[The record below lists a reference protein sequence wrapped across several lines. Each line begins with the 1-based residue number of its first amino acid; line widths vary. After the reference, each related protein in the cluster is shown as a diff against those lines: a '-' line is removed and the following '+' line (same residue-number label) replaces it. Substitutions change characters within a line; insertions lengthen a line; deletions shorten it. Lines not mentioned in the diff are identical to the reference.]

1 MKLKKLLTGILAAIM
16 VITIAIAAIG
26 CGDKEVTVES
36 IELNKTTAEFFAGES
51 LKLDDYEITIK
62 YSDGKT
68 EKVALKEAM
77 LNADDLSKLSNAGTY
92 DVTVSAS
99 GKTVTLKVTVKNLD
113 LTDAAIADK
122 SVTYTGEA
130 IYPDVTGIPESA
142 TVLWTIY
149 EGEDATGKKVEE
161 AVDAGTYFAEAKIS
175 LKNHNDLT
183 LSAKIVINKKVLD
196 PAKDLVWKNVNK
208 PYTGNEITLNPTVEG
223 LPEGI
228 EIDSIEGDATKTEKG
243 EYTVTIKF
251 KGENKNYEVKDYKG
265 FTWSILDATDLRLE
279 KWYAAVDGVLKVLQ
293 FTDDALILDGE
304 KVPCTIAYDEKGLPT
319 VTIDAGKSVSSVTLN
334 GSVLTLTENEEAYSF
349 IAGSNTEKYTGDYT
363 IVYQDFSIKF
373 DELNKT
379 AVLVSTVSGEESET
393 LPVSLVFDKDA
404 KDAINGKLIVD
415 GKEFYFTYENGYY
428 SKGLKINGYKN
439 PANYDVV
446 YSEILATKSLA
457 EEGLK
462 KLFAGKFV
470 DKSGNTLEITNDNE
484 VIYNGKKYAMYAE
497 SEFYGKFV
505 EFYISVD
512 SRNGKAK
519 KLEIADGGCYVLDGE
534 VFFVPDYSAFAGIYF
549 FDSEDGIVNTQT
561 VSFLEYERLSV
572 KLKRANEKEGVEFR
586 VGVDVAK
593 DNVAELT
600 IKDGVLTAKLYK
612 QGTDLSGEPFATVTF
627 NKNGVATTSDVNFAK
642 VEKLIEKGD
651 YFDAK
656 GNTLNYDNKGVFTL
670 GGNKYNKYT
679 MSYGT
684 DGTVT
689 ITLGEEGNTHTIVAS
704 ADKRYVT
711 VDKEIFLFAYGN
723 KDKAP
728 TNGFRSSGDYV
739 NGDETV
745 SINKNQIKIGEK
757 TLEEV
762 SFAFGTDGRKLLT
775 VSGKIDGTAYSVEFY
790 SLAVIKVN
798 KKAYVFYRFASQFG
812 TEFKPAA
819 DSKDTFTITEDGKVM
834 FGSIEVFPTY
844 VYDGGNSE
852 KSKMT
857 YDVELNE
864 KTYNHNLYFNKISVK
879 FDNGLDWNVNYYP
892 SAYFVFNGL
901 YFNADKTKVIYF
913 TEDKIFIDESSTDSY
928 TIKLNGM
935 TSASITVKG
944 KTGEFLKAENGAVT
958 LTFGEGEDKEVFTL
972 DKSFDLS
979 AFFGSYELLLT
990 NSYKT
995 VELKSVDK
1003 IKKIFMLNG
1012 EVCVY
1017 FQYGSWGY
1025 ETAYLVKNIDAATSA
1040 DMPYLAID
1048 ESLVK
1053 LLGSATLNG
1062 KKLQVK
1068 VGVGVKPNSTVKA
1081 PVLNVLYDGE
1091 TISLS
1096 RISNSWITEIDG
1108 KEYVVETV
1116 YGSNILLV
1124 YEKWIKE
1131 FKGSSYTLNGRTVK
1145 IDAVVNDNEES
1156 VIQVLF
1162 NGNVVEGTFSQNNKF
1177 TFSYENVNYVLA
1189 LIAGDPVMKMRL
1201 FTEKEY
1207 ELFFEAFDV
1216 EKQVYAV
1223 KVDGKDFLFDYTIV
1237 NNYKSYTDKEFSFD
1251 VSKTKYNGKAAI
1263 MASYV
1268 YDKGVV
1274 VFATEDG
1281 GFVYDVN
1288 AKTIA
1293 NISVPANAELAGL
1306 NVKGSSSSSSVAD
1319 ISVIG
1324 RVEYENDV
1332 ASVKLYYKV
1341 SSTYNEASATK
1352 IDGGFKLSDETT
1364 SGTVGVSYLLKED
1377 KDYALYGEEQ
1387 YMLVGTYQIGT
1398 KNLVI
1403 TGEHKNGA
1411 YSYKASYAGSEAVA
1425 ITPDFK
1431 NKRFNLTVNGVES
1444 ICQWSVDS
1452 NGNYVFEVLP
1462 KNTYDFVKS
1471 YDLRVGVVSDND
1483 KKQDHSVKFVFSGVV
1498 NGDVTY
1504 SVKYD
1509 YKNYVGVLSEDAT
1522 YIKVTIDGKV
1532 MRFYLNGGKDGYY
1545 SFAAIDDS
1553 VAAAKML
1560 GTFKLGENDS
1570 IVIKLYTKSFTE
1582 EEFDEDEY
1590 EYYTVYG
1597 GCESK
1602 HFVITYKGSTVTV
1615 DYTADVSN
1623 GIEFKING
1631 KTYVAK
1637 LDETGKMTVAEK
1649 A

>member
-16 VITIAIAAIG
+16 VITIAFAAIG

-92 DVTVSAS
+92 DVTVTVS
-99 GKTVTLKVTVKNLD
+99 GKTVTLKVTVKKLD
-113 LTDAAIADK
+113 LTEAAIADK
-122 SVTYTGEA
+122 SATYTGEA
-130 IYPDVTGIPESA
+130 ILPEITGIPESA
-142 TVLWTIY
+142 TVLWTFY
-149 EGEDATGKKVEE
+149 EGEDATGKKVD
-161 AVDAGTYFAEAKIS
+161 AAIDAGTYFAEAKIS

-183 LSAKIVINKKVLD
+183 LTAKIVINKKVLD

-319 VTIDAGKSVSSVTLN
+319 VTVDPGKSVSAVTLN

-349 IAGSNTEKYTGDYT
+349 VAVSNAEKYTGDYT
-363 IVYQDFSIKF
+363 IVYQDFSVKF
-373 DELNKT
+373 DELNRT

-404 KDAINGKLIVD
+404 KDAIKGKLTVE
-415 GKEFYFTYENGYY
+415 GKDFYFTYENG
-428 SKGLKINGYKN
+428 SNKKGLKINGYKN

-446 YSEILATKSLA
+446 YSEVLATKSLA
-457 EEGLK
+457 EEGLE

-470 DKSGNTLEITNDNE
+470 DKSGNTLEITNDKK
-484 VIYNGKKYAMYAE
+484 VIYNGKEYAMYTE
-497 SEFYGKFV
+497 IDYYGKVV

-512 SRNGKAK
+512 SRNEKAK
-519 KLEIADGGCYVLDGE
+519 ELEIADGGCYKLGSK
-534 VFFVPDYSAFAGIYF
+534 VFFVPDYSVFAGIYY

-561 VSFLEYERLSV
+561 VSFLEYESLSV
-572 KLKRANEKEGVEFR
+572 KLKRANEKEINFL
-586 VGVDVAK
+586 VGADIEEKDVA
-593 DNVAELT
+593 VLT
-600 IKDGVLTAKLYK
+600 VKDGILTAKLYK

-627 NKNGVATTSDVNFAK
+627 NKNGVATTSDVNFTK
-642 VEKLIEKGD
+642 VEKLIESGD

-656 GNTLNYDNKGVFTL
+656 GNTLNCNNKGVFTL
-670 GGNKYNKYT
+670 GGNKYSKYT

-711 VDKEIFLFAYGN
+711 VDKEIFLFAYGEY
-723 KDKAP
+723 AP
-728 TNGFRSSGDYV
+728 TNAFRSSGNYV

-745 SINKNQIKIGEK
+745 SINRNQIKIGEK

-775 VSGKIDGTAYSVEFY
+775 ISGKIDGTAYSVEFY

-798 KKAYVFYRFASQFG
+798 KKAYVFYRFASAFG
-812 TEFKPAA
+812 TEFKPTA

-834 FGSIEVFPTY
+834 FGSIEVFP
-844 VYDGGNSE
+844 VRVIDGGNYNQSRINYLIE
-852 KSKMT
+852 LNGRT
-857 YDVELNE
+857 YD
-864 KTYNHNLYFNKISVK
+864 HNVYFNKISVK
-879 FDNGLDWNVNYYP
+879 FDNGLDWNVSYYP

-913 TEDKIFIDESSTDSY
+913 TDDNIFIDESSTSNY
-928 TIKLNGM
+928 TIKMSDVNA
-935 TSASITVKG
+935 ASLTVKG
-944 KTGEFLKAENGAVT
+944 KTGSFLKAENGVIT

-972 DKSFDLS
+972 DKSFDMNAIL
-979 AFFGSYELLLT
+979 GEYELLME

-995 VELKSVDK
+995 IKISSLSSIDKLLIVDGELRVRVDYK
-1003 IKKIFMLNG
+1003 FRD
-1012 EVCVY
+1012 Y
-1017 FQYGSWGY
+1017 
-1025 ETAYLVKNIDAATSA
+1025 AYLVKNTDAATSA
-1040 DMPYLAID
+1040 DMPYLAIED
-1048 ESLVK
+1048 NLVK

-1091 TISLS
+1091 TVSLS
-1096 RISNSWITEIDG
+1096 KISGSWITEIDG
-1108 KEYVVETV
+1108 KEYVLETRS
-1116 YGSNILLV
+1116 GSNILLV

-1145 IDAVVNDNEES
+1145 LDAVVNDNEEG

-1223 KVDGKDFLFDYTIV
+1223 KADGKDFLFDYTIADDFK
-1237 NNYKSYTDKEFSFD
+1237 YKSVTKEFWFD
-1251 VSKTKYNGKAAI
+1251 LSKTKYNGKAAI

-1306 NVKGSSSSSSVAD
+1306 NVKGASGSSVES
-1319 ISVIG
+1319 IYVIG
-1324 RVEYENDV
+1324 KVGYENGV
-1332 ASVKLYYKV
+1332 ATVKVYYNAYI
-1341 SSTYNEASATK
+1341 SWSYYLNEASATK
-1352 IDGGFKLSDETT
+1352 IDGGFKLSGETT
-1364 SGTVGVSYLLKED
+1364 SGTVVVSYLLKED
-1377 KDYALYGEEQ
+1377 KGYALYGEEQ
-1387 YMLVGTYQIGT
+1387 YKFAGTYQLGT
-1398 KNLVI
+1398 KTLVI

-1431 NKRFNLTVNGVES
+1431 NKKFNLTVNGVES

-1452 NGNYVFEVLP
+1452 EGNYVFEVLP
-1462 KNTYDFVKS
+1462 KSTYDFVKS
-1471 YDLRVGVVSDND
+1471 YALKVGVVSDNNR
-1483 KKQDHSVKFVFSGVV
+1483 KQEHTVKFVFSGVV

-1509 YKNYVGVLSEDAT
+1509 NQDYVGVLSEDAT
-1522 YIKVTIDGKV
+1522 YIKVTIEGKV
-1532 MRFYLNGGKDGYY
+1532 MRFYLNGGKDSYY
-1545 SFAAIDDS
+1545 SFAAIEDS

-1582 EEFDEDEY
+1582 QEYDEDDDR
-1590 EYYTVYG
+1590 YYTVYG
-1597 GCESK
+1597 GCQSK
-1602 HFVITYKGSTVTV
+1602 HFVITYKGTTVTV

-1623 GIEFKING
+1623 GIEFKIGN
-1631 KTYVAK
+1631 TSYVAK
-1637 LDETGKMTVAEK
+1637 LDENGKMTVAEK

>member
-26 CGDKEVTVES
+26 CGEKEVTVES

-228 EIDSIEGDATKTEKG
+228 EIDSIEGDVTKTEKG

-304 KVPCTIAYDEKGLPT
+304 KVPCTITYDEKGLPT

-404 KDAINGKLIVD
+404 KDAIKGKLIVG

-428 SKGLKINGYKN
+428 KKGLKINDYKN

-446 YSEILATKSLA
+446 YSEVLATKSLA
-457 EEGLK
+457 EEGLE

-470 DKSGNTLEITNDNE
+470 DKSGNTLEITNDKE
-484 VIYNGKKYAMYAE
+484 VIYNGKKYAMYTE
-497 SEFYGKFV
+497 TEFYGKFV

-512 SRNGKAK
+512 SRNEKAK
-519 KLEIADGGCYVLDGE
+519 ELEVADGGCYVLGGK
-534 VFFVPDYSAFAGIYF
+534 VFFVPDYSAFAGIYY

-561 VSFLEYERLSV
+561 VSFLEYEKLSV
-572 KLKRANEKEGVEFR
+572 KLKRANEKEGVEFL
-586 VGVDVAK
+586 VGADIEKKDVA
-593 DNVAELT
+593 VLT
-600 IKDGVLTAKLYK
+600 IKDGVLSAKLYK
-612 QGTDLSGEPFATVTF
+612 QGSELSGEPFATVTF
-627 NKNGVATTSDVNFAK
+627 NKNGVASTSDVNFAK
-642 VEKLIEKGD
+642 VEALIEDGD

-656 GNTLNYDNKGVFTL
+656 GNILNYNDKGVFTL

-711 VDKEIFLFAYGN
+711 VDKEIFLFAYGEY
-723 KDKAP
+723 AP
-728 TNGFRSSGDYV
+728 TNAFRSSGNYV

-762 SFAFGTDGRKLLT
+762 SFAFGADGRKLLT
-775 VSGKIDGTAYSVEFY
+775 VSGKIDGTDYSVEFY

-798 KKAYVFYRFASQFG
+798 KKAYVFYRFASAFG
-812 TEFKPAA
+812 AEFKPSA

-834 FGSIEVFPTY
+834 FGSIEVFPIR
-844 VYDGGNSE
+844 VIDGGNSGHSRINYFIE
-852 KSKMT
+852 LNGRT
-857 YDVELNE
+857 YD
-864 KTYNHNLYFNKISVK
+864 HNVYFNKISVK

-913 TEDKIFIDESSTDSY
+913 TDDKIFIDESSTSNY
-928 TIKLNGM
+928 TIKMSDVNA
-935 TSASITVKG
+935 ASLTVSG
-944 KTGEFLKAENGAVT
+944 KTGSFLKAENGVIT

-972 DKSFDLS
+972 DKSFDMNAIL
-979 AFFGSYELLLT
+979 GEYELLME
-990 NSYKT
+990 NGYKT
-995 VELKSVDK
+995 IKISSLSSIDKLLTVDGELRVRVNYKFHD
-1003 IKKIFMLNG
+1003 
-1012 EVCVY
+1012 Y
-1017 FQYGSWGY
+1017 
-1025 ETAYLVKNIDAATSA
+1025 AYLVKNTDASTSG

-1081 PVLNVLYDGE
+1081 PILNVLYDGE
-1091 TISLS
+1091 TVSLS
-1096 RISNSWITEIDG
+1096 KISGSWITEIDG

-1251 VSKTKYNGKAAI
+1251 LAKTKYNGKAAI

-1319 ISVIG
+1319 ISIIG
-1324 RVEYENDV
+1324 RVEYENGV

-1352 IDGGFKLSDETT
+1352 IDGGFKLSGETT
-1364 SGTVGVSYLLKED
+1364 SGTVVVSYLLKED
-1377 KDYALYGEEQ
+1377 NGYALYGEEQ
-1387 YMLVGTYQIGT
+1387 YKLVGTYQLGT

-1431 NKRFNLTVNGVES
+1431 NKKFNLTVNGVES

-1452 NGNYVFEVLP
+1452 EGNYVFEVLP

-1483 KKQDHSVKFVFSGVV
+1483 KKQDHYVKFVFKGVV

-1545 SFAAIDDS
+1545 SFAAIEDS

-1570 IVIKLYTKSFTE
+1570 IVIKLYTKSFTVQE
-1582 EEFDEDEY
+1582 LDEDEY

-1623 GIEFKING
+1623 GIEFKIDG

-1637 LDETGKMTVAEK
+1637 LDTTGKMTVAEK

>member
-26 CGDKEVTVES
+26 CGEKEVTVES

-122 SVTYTGEA
+122 SVAYTGEA

-228 EIDSIEGDATKTEKG
+228 EIDSIEGDVTKTEKG
-243 EYTVTIKF
+243 EYTVTVKF

-304 KVPCTIAYDEKGLPT
+304 KVPCKIAYDEKGLPT
-319 VTIDAGKSVSSVTLN
+319 VTIDAGKSVSAVTLN

-349 IAGSNTEKYTGDYT
+349 IAGSNAEKYTGDYT

-404 KDAINGKLIVD
+404 KEAIKGKLIVG

-428 SKGLKINGYKN
+428 KKGLKINDYKN

-446 YSEILATKSLA
+446 YSEVLATKSLA

-484 VIYNGKKYAMYAE
+484 VIYNGKKYAMYTE
-497 SEFYGKFV
+497 TEFYGKFV

-512 SRNGKAK
+512 SRTGKAK
-519 KLEIADGGCYVLDGE
+519 ELEIADGGCYKLGGS
-534 VFFVPDYSAFAGIYF
+534 VFFVSDYSDFVGNYF

-561 VSFLEYERLSV
+561 VSFIENNDLTV
-572 KLKRANEKEGVEFR
+572 NLKKTGESWYTMFYVGRDVE
-586 VGVDVAK
+586 K
-593 DNVAELT
+593 DNVAVLT
-600 IKDGVLTAKLYK
+600 IKDGELTAKLYK
-612 QGTDLSGEPFATVTF
+612 KGTDISGEPFATVTF
-627 NKNGVATTSDVNFAK
+627 KKNGVATTSDVNFAK

-656 GNTLNYDNKGVFTL
+656 GNTLNYNNKGVFTL

-711 VDKEIFLFAYGN
+711 VDKEIFLFAYS
-723 KDKAP
+723 DTAP

-775 VSGKIDGTAYSVEFY
+775 VNGKIDGTAYSVEFY

-812 TEFKPAA
+812 TEFKPTA
-819 DSKDTFTITEDGKVM
+819 DSKDTFTITEDGKVI
-834 FGSIEVFPTY
+834 FGSIEVFPTL
-844 VYDGGNSE
+844 VYDS
-852 KSKMT
+852 SSQSRMT
-857 YDVELNE
+857 YDVELNG
-864 KTYNHNLYFNKISVK
+864 KTYNHNLYFNKISVE

-913 TEDKIFIDESSTDSY
+913 TDEKIFIDESSISNY
-928 TIKLNGM
+928 TIKMSDVNA
-935 TSASITVKG
+935 ASLTVSG
-944 KTGEFLKAENGAVT
+944 KTGSFLKAESGVIT

-972 DKSFDLS
+972 DKSFDMN
-979 AFFGSYELLLT
+979 AIIGEYELLME
-990 NSYKT
+990 NGYKT
-995 VELKSVDK
+995 IKISSLSSIDKLLIVDGELRVRVDYK
-1003 IKKIFMLNG
+1003 FRD
-1012 EVCVY
+1012 Y
-1017 FQYGSWGY
+1017 
-1025 ETAYLVKNIDAATSA
+1025 AYLVKNTDASTSA

-1091 TISLS
+1091 TVSLS
-1096 RISNSWITEIDG
+1096 KISGSWITEIDG

-1116 YGSNILLV
+1116 YGSKILLV

-1145 IDAVVNDNEES
+1145 LDAVVNDNEEG
-1156 VIQVLF
+1156 VVQVLL

-1251 VSKTKYNGKAAI
+1251 LAKTKYNGKAAI

-1319 ISVIG
+1319 ISIIG
-1324 RVEYENDV
+1324 RVEYENGV

-1352 IDGGFKLSDETT
+1352 IDGGFKLSGETT
-1364 SGTVGVSYLLKED
+1364 SGTVVVSYLLKED
-1377 KDYALYGEEQ
+1377 NGYALYGEEQ
-1387 YMLVGTYQIGT
+1387 YMLVGTYQLGT

-1431 NKRFNLTVNGVES
+1431 NKKFNLTVNGVES

-1452 NGNYVFEVLP
+1452 EGNYVFEVLP

-1483 KKQDHSVKFVFSGVV
+1483 KKQDHYVKFVFKGVV

-1545 SFAAIDDS
+1545 SFAAIEDS

-1582 EEFDEDEY
+1582 EEFDYDDY

-1623 GIEFKING
+1623 GIEFKIGN
-1631 KTYVAK
+1631 TSYVAK

>member
-26 CGDKEVTVES
+26 CGEKEVTVES

-122 SVTYTGEA
+122 SVAYTGEA

-228 EIDSIEGDATKTEKG
+228 EIDSIEGDVTKTEKG
-243 EYTVTIKF
+243 EYTVTVKF

-304 KVPCTIAYDEKGLPT
+304 KVPCKIAYDEKGLPT
-319 VTIDAGKSVSSVTLN
+319 VTIDAGKSVSAVTLN

-349 IAGSNTEKYTGDYT
+349 IAGSNAEKYTGDYT

-404 KDAINGKLIVD
+404 KEAIKGKLIVG

-428 SKGLKINGYKN
+428 KKGLKINDYKN

-446 YSEILATKSLA
+446 YSEVLATKSLA

-484 VIYNGKKYAMYAE
+484 VIYNGKKYAMYTE
-497 SEFYGKFV
+497 TEFYGKFV

-512 SRNGKAK
+512 SRTGKAK
-519 KLEIADGGCYVLDGE
+519 ELEIADGGCYKLGGS
-534 VFFVPDYSAFAGIYF
+534 VFFVSDYSDFVGNYF

-561 VSFLEYERLSV
+561 VSFIENNDLTV
-572 KLKRANEKEGVEFR
+572 NLKKTGESWYTMFYVGRDVE
-586 VGVDVAK
+586 K
-593 DNVAELT
+593 DNVAVLT
-600 IKDGVLTAKLYK
+600 IKDGELTAKLYK
-612 QGTDLSGEPFATVTF
+612 KGTDISGEPFATVTF
-627 NKNGVATTSDVNFAK
+627 KKNGVATTSDVNFAK

-656 GNTLNYDNKGVFTL
+656 GNTLNYNNKGVFTL

-711 VDKEIFLFAYGN
+711 VDKEIFLFAYS
-723 KDKAP
+723 DTAP

-775 VSGKIDGTAYSVEFY
+775 VNGKIDGTAYSVEFY

-819 DSKDTFTITEDGKVM
+819 DSKDTFTITEDGKVI
-834 FGSIEVFPTY
+834 FGSIEVFPTL
-844 VYDGGNSE
+844 VYDS
-852 KSKMT
+852 SSQSRMT
-857 YDVELNE
+857 YDVELNG
-864 KTYNHNLYFNKISVK
+864 KTYNHNLYFNKISVE

-913 TEDKIFIDESSTDSY
+913 TDEKIFIDESSISNY
-928 TIKLNGM
+928 TIKMSDVNA
-935 TSASITVKG
+935 ASLTVSG
-944 KTGEFLKAENGAVT
+944 KTGSFLKAESGVIT

-972 DKSFDLS
+972 DKSFDMN
-979 AFFGSYELLLT
+979 AIIGEYELLME
-990 NSYKT
+990 NGYKT
-995 VELKSVDK
+995 IKISSLSSIDKLLIVDGELRVRVDYK
-1003 IKKIFMLNG
+1003 FRD
-1012 EVCVY
+1012 Y
-1017 FQYGSWGY
+1017 
-1025 ETAYLVKNIDAATSA
+1025 AYLVKNTDASTSA

-1091 TISLS
+1091 TVSLS
-1096 RISNSWITEIDG
+1096 KISGSWITEIDG

-1116 YGSNILLV
+1116 YGSKILLV

-1145 IDAVVNDNEES
+1145 LDAVVNDNEEG
-1156 VIQVLF
+1156 VVQVLL

-1251 VSKTKYNGKAAI
+1251 LAKTKYNGKAAI

-1319 ISVIG
+1319 ISIIG
-1324 RVEYENDV
+1324 RVEYENGV

-1352 IDGGFKLSDETT
+1352 IDGGFKLSGETT
-1364 SGTVGVSYLLKED
+1364 SGTVVVSYLLKED
-1377 KDYALYGEEQ
+1377 NGYALYGEEQ
-1387 YMLVGTYQIGT
+1387 YMLVGTYQLGT

-1431 NKRFNLTVNGVES
+1431 NKRFSLTVNGVES

-1452 NGNYVFEVLP
+1452 EGNYVFEVLP

-1483 KKQDHSVKFVFSGVV
+1483 KKQDHYVKFVFKGVV

-1545 SFAAIDDS
+1545 SFAAIEDS

-1582 EEFDEDEY
+1582 EEFDYDDY

-1623 GIEFKING
+1623 GIEFKIGN
-1631 KTYVAK
+1631 TSYVAK
-1637 LDETGKMTVAEK
+1637 LDTTGKMTVAEK

>member
-122 SVTYTGEA
+122 SVAYTGEA

-228 EIDSIEGDATKTEKG
+228 EIDSIEGDVTKTEKG
-243 EYTVTIKF
+243 EYTVTVKF
-251 KGENKNYEVKDYKG
+251 KGENKNYEVKDYNG

-304 KVPCTIAYDEKGLPT
+304 KVPCKIAYDEKGLPT
-319 VTIDAGKSVSSVTLN
+319 VTIDAGKSVSAVTLN

-349 IAGSNTEKYTGDYT
+349 IAGSNAEKYTGDYT

-404 KDAINGKLIVD
+404 KDAGKGKLTVE

-428 SKGLKINGYKN
+428 KKGLKINDYKN

-446 YSEILATKSLA
+446 YSEVLATKSLA

-484 VIYNGKKYAMYAE
+484 VIYNGKKYAMYTE
-497 SEFYGKFV
+497 TEFYGKFV

-512 SRNGKAK
+512 SRTGKAK
-519 KLEIADGGCYVLDGE
+519 ELEIADGGCYKLGGS
-534 VFFVPDYSAFAGIYF
+534 VFFVSDYSDFVGNYF

-561 VSFLEYERLSV
+561 VSFIENNDLTV
-572 KLKRANEKEGVEFR
+572 NLKKTGESWYTMFYVGRDVE
-586 VGVDVAK
+586 K
-593 DNVAELT
+593 DNVAVLT

-612 QGTDLSGEPFATVTF
+612 QGSELSGEPFATVTF

-711 VDKEIFLFAYGN
+711 VDKEIFLFAYG
-723 KDKAP
+723 DKAP
-728 TNGFRSSGDYV
+728 TNGFRISGDYV

-812 TEFKPAA
+812 TEFKPTA
-819 DSKDTFTITEDGKVM
+819 DSKDTFTITEDGKVI
-834 FGSIEVFPTY
+834 FGSIEVFPTL
-844 VYDGGNSE
+844 VYDS
-852 KSKMT
+852 SSQSRMT
-857 YDVELNE
+857 YDVELNG
-864 KTYNHNLYFNKISVK
+864 KTYNHNLYFNKISVE

-913 TEDKIFIDESSTDSY
+913 TDEKIFIDESSISNY
-928 TIKLNGM
+928 TIKMSDVNA
-935 TSASITVKG
+935 ASLTVSG
-944 KTGEFLKAENGAVT
+944 KTGSFLKAESGVIT

-972 DKSFDLS
+972 DKSFDMN
-979 AFFGSYELLLT
+979 AIIGEYELLME
-990 NSYKT
+990 NGYKT
-995 VELKSVDK
+995 IKISSLSSIDKLLIVDGELRVRVDYK
-1003 IKKIFMLNG
+1003 FRD
-1012 EVCVY
+1012 Y
-1017 FQYGSWGY
+1017 
-1025 ETAYLVKNIDAATSA
+1025 AYLVKNTDASTSA

-1091 TISLS
+1091 TVSLS
-1096 RISNSWITEIDG
+1096 KISGSWITEIDG

-1116 YGSNILLV
+1116 YGSKILLV

-1145 IDAVVNDNEES
+1145 LDAVVNDNEEG
-1156 VIQVLF
+1156 VVQVLL

-1251 VSKTKYNGKAAI
+1251 LAKTKYNGKAAI

-1319 ISVIG
+1319 ISIIG
-1324 RVEYENDV
+1324 RVEYENGV

-1352 IDGGFKLSDETT
+1352 IDGGFKLSGETT
-1364 SGTVGVSYLLKED
+1364 SGTVVVSYLLKED
-1377 KDYALYGEEQ
+1377 NGYALYGEEQ
-1387 YMLVGTYQIGT
+1387 YKLVGTYQLGT

-1431 NKRFNLTVNGVES
+1431 NKKFNLTVNGVES

-1452 NGNYVFEVLP
+1452 EGNYVFEVLP

-1483 KKQDHSVKFVFSGVV
+1483 KKQDHYVKFVFKGVV

-1545 SFAAIDDS
+1545 SFAAIEDS

-1570 IVIKLYTKSFTE
+1570 IVIKLYTKSFTVQE
-1582 EEFDEDEY
+1582 LDEDEY

-1623 GIEFKING
+1623 GIEFKIDG

-1637 LDETGKMTVAEK
+1637 LDTTGKMTVAEK

>member
-26 CGDKEVTVES
+26 CGEKEVTVES

-122 SVTYTGEA
+122 SVAYTGEA

-228 EIDSIEGDATKTEKG
+228 EIDSIEGDVTKTEKG
-243 EYTVTIKF
+243 EYTVTVKF

-304 KVPCTIAYDEKGLPT
+304 KVPCKIAYDEKGLPT
-319 VTIDAGKSVSSVTLN
+319 VTIDAGKSVSAVTLN

-349 IAGSNTEKYTGDYT
+349 IAGSNAEKYTGDYT

-404 KDAINGKLIVD
+404 KEAIKGKLIVG

-428 SKGLKINGYKN
+428 KKGLKINDYKN

-446 YSEILATKSLA
+446 YSEVLATKSLA

-484 VIYNGKKYAMYAE
+484 VIYNGKKYAMYTE
-497 SEFYGKFV
+497 TEFYGKFV

-512 SRNGKAK
+512 SRTGKAK
-519 KLEIADGGCYVLDGE
+519 ELEIADGGCYKLGGS
-534 VFFVPDYSAFAGIYF
+534 VFFVSDYSDFVGNYF

-561 VSFLEYERLSV
+561 VSFIENNDLTV
-572 KLKRANEKEGVEFR
+572 NLKKTGESWYTMFYVGRDVE
-586 VGVDVAK
+586 K
-593 DNVAELT
+593 DNVAVLT
-600 IKDGVLTAKLYK
+600 IKDGELTAKLYK
-612 QGTDLSGEPFATVTF
+612 KGTDISGEPFATVTF
-627 NKNGVATTSDVNFAK
+627 KKNGVATTSDVNFAK

-656 GNTLNYDNKGVFTL
+656 GNTLNYNNKGVFTL

-711 VDKEIFLFAYGN
+711 VDKEIFLFAYS
-723 KDKAP
+723 DTAP

-775 VSGKIDGTAYSVEFY
+775 VNGKIDGTAYSVEFY
-790 SLAVIKVN
+790 SLAVINVN

-812 TEFKPAA
+812 TEFKPTA
-819 DSKDTFTITEDGKVM
+819 DSKDTFTITEDGKVI
-834 FGSIEVFPTY
+834 FGSIEVFPTL
-844 VYDGGNSE
+844 VYDS
-852 KSKMT
+852 SSQSRMT
-857 YDVELNE
+857 YDVELNG
-864 KTYNHNLYFNKISVK
+864 KTYNHNLYFNKISVE

-913 TEDKIFIDESSTDSY
+913 TDEKIFIDESSISNY
-928 TIKLNGM
+928 TIKMSDVNA
-935 TSASITVKG
+935 ASLTVSG
-944 KTGEFLKAENGAVT
+944 KTGSFLKAESGVIT

-972 DKSFDLS
+972 DKSFDMN
-979 AFFGSYELLLT
+979 AIIGEYELLME
-990 NSYKT
+990 NGYKT
-995 VELKSVDK
+995 IKISSLSSIDKLLIVDGELRVRVDYK
-1003 IKKIFMLNG
+1003 FRD
-1012 EVCVY
+1012 Y
-1017 FQYGSWGY
+1017 
-1025 ETAYLVKNIDAATSA
+1025 AYLVKNTDASTSA

-1091 TISLS
+1091 TVSLS
-1096 RISNSWITEIDG
+1096 KISGSWITEIDG

-1116 YGSNILLV
+1116 YGSKILLV

-1145 IDAVVNDNEES
+1145 LDAVVNDNEEG
-1156 VIQVLF
+1156 VVQVLL

-1251 VSKTKYNGKAAI
+1251 LSKTKYNGKAAI

-1319 ISVIG
+1319 ISIIG
-1324 RVEYENDV
+1324 RVEYENGV

-1377 KDYALYGEEQ
+1377 KGYALYGEEQ
-1387 YMLVGTYQIGT
+1387 YKLVGTYQIGT

-1431 NKRFNLTVNGVES
+1431 NKKFNLTVNGVES

-1471 YDLRVGVVSDND
+1471 YALRVGVVSDND

-1545 SFAAIDDS
+1545 SFAAIEDS

-1582 EEFDEDEY
+1582 EELDEDEY

-1623 GIEFKING
+1623 GIEFKIDG

-1637 LDETGKMTVAEK
+1637 LDTTGKMTVAEK

>member
-92 DVTVSAS
+92 DVTVSVS

-122 SVTYTGEA
+122 SVAYTGEA

-334 GSVLTLTENEEAYSF
+334 GSVLTLTENGEAYSF

-404 KDAINGKLIVD
+404 KDAGKGKLIVD

-428 SKGLKINGYKN
+428 SKGLKINDYKN

-457 EEGLK
+457 EEGLE

-484 VIYNGKKYAMYAE
+484 VIYNGKKYAMYTE
-497 SEFYGKFV
+497 IEFYGKFV

-512 SRNGKAK
+512 SRNEKAK
-519 KLEIADGGCYVLDGE
+519 ELEIADGGCYVLGGK

-572 KLKRANEKEGVEFR
+572 KLKRANEKKEVEFR
-586 VGVDVAK
+586 VGADIEEN
-593 DNVAELT
+593 NVAVLT

-612 QGTDLSGEPFATVTF
+612 QGSELSGEPFATVTF

-711 VDKEIFLFAYGN
+711 VDKEIFLFAYG
-723 KDKAP
+723 DKAP
-728 TNGFRSSGDYV
+728 TNGFRISGDYV

-844 VYDGGNSE
+844 VYDGGNSK

-857 YDVELNE
+857 YDVELNG
-864 KTYNHNLYFNKISVK
+864 KTYNHNLYFNKISVE

-892 SAYFVFNGL
+892 SVYFVFNGL
-901 YFNADKTKVIYF
+901 YFNADKTKVVYF
-913 TEDKIFIDESSTDSY
+913 TDEKIFIDESSTSNY
-928 TIKLNGM
+928 
-935 TSASITVKG
+935 TVKMSDVNAASLTVSG
-944 KTGEFLKAENGAVT
+944 KKGSFLKAENGVIT

-972 DKSFDLS
+972 DKSFDMN
-979 AFFGSYELLLT
+979 AIIGEYELLME
-990 NSYKT
+990 NGYKT
-995 VELKSVDK
+995 IKISSLSSIDKLLTVDGELRVRVEYKFLDYAV
-1003 IKKIFMLNG
+1003 
-1012 EVCVY
+1012 
-1017 FQYGSWGY
+1017 
-1025 ETAYLVKNIDAATSA
+1025 LVKNTDASTSA

-1048 ESLVK
+1048 ESLVE

-1068 VGVGVKPNSTVKA
+1068 VGVGIKPNSTVKA

-1091 TISLS
+1091 TVSLS
-1096 RISNSWITEIDG
+1096 KISNSWITEIDG
-1108 KEYVVETV
+1108 KEYVVETRS
-1116 YGSNILLV
+1116 GSNILLV

-1145 IDAVVNDNEES
+1145 LDAVVNDNEEG
-1156 VIQVLF
+1156 VVQVLL

-1223 KVDGKDFLFDYTIV
+1223 KVDGKDFLFDYTIADDFK
-1237 NNYKSYTDKEFSFD
+1237 YKSVTKEFCFD
-1251 VSKTKYNGKAAI
+1251 LSKTKYNGKAAI

-1281 GFVYDVN
+1281 CFVYDVN

-1293 NISVPANAELAGL
+1293 NISVPANAELASL
-1306 NVKGSSSSSSVAD
+1306 NIKGASGSSVES
-1319 ISVIG
+1319 IYVIG
-1324 RVEYENDV
+1324 KVGYENGV
-1332 ASVKLYYKV
+1332 ATVKVYYNAYI
-1341 SSTYNEASATK
+1341 SWSYYLNEASATK

-1377 KDYALYGEEQ
+1377 KGYALYGEEQ
-1387 YMLVGTYQIGT
+1387 YKLVGTYQIGT

-1431 NKRFNLTVNGVES
+1431 NKRFSLTVNGVES

-1471 YDLRVGVVSDND
+1471 YALKVGVVSDNN

-1545 SFAAIDDS
+1545 SFAAIEDS